1 MAPDGTIS
9 KLSSVAKKV
18 EYLVLEKNDDCLIGA
33 TSNIQPAEDGYLI
46 GFRNA
51 IYYFGENGDFKSKI
65 NNIGKGPSEYLTIQP
80 HYVHNPA
87 EREITIPDGRQS
99 LVVFDYNGQYK
110 RSIECKAQS
119 GMDFSALLPD
129 GNIFIG
135 PFLFGFPMYSTIDQ
149 EGKVI
154 KQFFAGPRAS
164 AWLTGDQGGMYM
176 PRLWMSNHPEGVL
189 ASDDNDTTWLVR
201 DAQNAIPYLIID
213 AFVSSSE
220 EKIYVSP
227 INYLNQ
233 NYLGFD
239 GNEYGIYSLDDNQ
252 YYVLNGREKR
262 KLDDDIDYGLPL
274 KLSHAVGGKVYSL
287 MDAIDLLQPDNP
299 NFKPSKR
306 LSEIIEGLH
315 ENDNPVLRIITLRDK
330 FIIE

>member
-1 MAPDGTIS
+1 
-9 KLSSVAKKV
+9 
-18 EYLVLEKNDDCLIGA
+18 
-33 TSNIQPAEDGYLI
+33 
-46 GFRNA
+46 
-51 IYYFGENGDFKSKI
+51 
-65 NNIGKGPSEYLTIQP
+65 
-80 HYVHNPA
+80 
-87 EREITIPDGRQS
+87 
-99 LVVFDYNGQYK
+99 
-110 RSIECKAQS
+110 
-119 GMDFSALLPD
+119 
-129 GNIFIG
+129 
-135 PFLFGFPMYSTIDQ
+135 
-149 EGKVI
+149 
-154 KQFFAGPRAS
+154 
-164 AWLTGDQGGMYM
+164 
-176 PRLWMSNHPEGVL
+176 
-189 ASDDNDTTWLVR
+189 VR